1 MGASWKLQLLE
12 PNKGSFYNQE
22 NWIEEYKCYKGLCC
36 NNYRDDFDEESN
48 ESDNNVD
55 SEKGSDSDC
64 KNDRVS
70 KNSITSEKNYY
81 IHKYAASSNNLSNKM

>member
-1 MGASWKLQLLE
+1 MGTSWKLQLLE

-22 NWIEEYKCYKGLCC
+22 NWIEECEYYKGLCC
-36 NNYRDDFDEESN
+36 NNYGDDFDEDSN

-64 KNDRVS
+64 KNDRDS
-70 KNSITSEKNYY
+70 KNSITSEKLLYP
-81 IHKYAASSNNLSNKM
+81 